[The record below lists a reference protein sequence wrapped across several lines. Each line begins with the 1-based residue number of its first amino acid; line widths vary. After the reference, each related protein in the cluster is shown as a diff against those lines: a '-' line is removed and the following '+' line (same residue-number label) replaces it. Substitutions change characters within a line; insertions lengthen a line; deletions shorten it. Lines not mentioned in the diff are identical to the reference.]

1 MERTS
6 IGTLDEMSRTG
17 SDDREVLLPMCPASS
32 EDTPPD

>member
-1 MERTS
+1 MKVTS
-6 IGTLDEMSRTG
+6 IGTLAEMSTTG